1 MFQYFDK
8 YIIKSIINIIL
19 RIFWVFPVKNN
30 VVLLINEHSYSFAD
44 NLKYIATYMEEHIK
58 ENYKII
64 FALRNCREINDK
76 EIVPVKIFS
85 LKFFYY
91 ALTSSVLVVN
101 AGGISYLPLRKKQI
115 VINTWHGGGPY
126 KKTGVDSIDS
136 IWYKKQTK
144 RNAEMVTYLLSSCR
158 ICTEEEAKSLYYSDR
173 QCINSG
179 TPRIDMLFSDCS
191 DVKEKFYK
199 YYDLPKD
206 KKIILY
212 APTYR
217 GIFDNYKGVV
227 ENNILELE
235 YKKIIEAAKR
245 KFGGDWIF
253 AVRLHPRLRN
263 ISIDAEDILNFN
275 DYPDVQEILVS
286 ASMLITDY
294 SSIMWDFSFTGN
306 PCFIF
311 ATDIDE
317 YILKR
322 GFYMEPSR
330 WPFPIATN
338 NAELINNILKYDADK
353 YHSEVN
359 KHHLESGS
367 YENGCACKVA
377 TEIIIKHFK
386 TFYLKS

>member
-1 MFQYFDK
+1 MFKYFDK
-8 YIIKSIINIIL
+8 YILKSVIKVML
-19 RIFWVFPVKNN
+19 RIFWVFPVKND
-30 VVLLINEHSYSFAD
+30 VVMFINEHSHSFSD
-44 NLKYIATYMEEHIK
+44 NLKYVALYMERHIINK
-58 ENYKII
+58 KYNMI
-64 FALRNCREINDK
+64 FALSDCTEIQDRK
-76 EIVPVKIFS
+76 IIPVKIFS

-91 ALTSSVLVVN
+91 ALTSAVLVVN

-126 KKTGVDSIDS
+126 KKTGIDSIDS

-158 ICTEEEAKSLYYSDR
+158 ICTEEEAKSLYYSDQ

-191 DVKEKFYK
+191 LIREKIYK
-199 YYDLPKD
+199 CFHLPMN

-217 GIFDNYKGVV
+217 GIFENYKGVLKD
-227 ENNILELE
+227 NILELE
-235 YKKIIEAAKR
+235 YKKIVEAAKR
-245 KFGGDWIF
+245 KFGGDWVF

-263 ISIDAEDILNFN
+263 IKFSGEDIINMN
-275 DYPDVQEILVS
+275 DYPDVQEIL
-286 ASMLITDY
+286 ASVDMLITDY
-294 SSIMWDFSFTGN
+294 SSIMWDYSFTGN

-317 YILKR
+317 YILNR
-322 GFYMEPSR
+322 GFYMEPSK
-330 WPFPIATN
+330 WPFPIARN
-338 NAELINNILKYDADK
+338 NSELINNICLYDERL
-353 YHSEVN
+353 YHIN
-359 KHHLESGS
+359 IKKHHFESGS

-377 TEIIIKHFK
+377 SDIIIRHFGAAN
-386 TFYLKS
+386 